1 MALMLQVNL
10 FIVLTLDDGIV
21 FKCIEN
27 KLKSQAKLGLY
38 SLNSLYHPYTVDA
51 ADIKEIW
58 KFVHYISPELPQAY
72 DDNAMLHQQ
81 IANLNE
87 KVDTIIGKLKV

>member
-1 MALMLQVNL
+1 
-10 FIVLTLDDGIV
+10 
-21 FKCIEN
+21 
-27 KLKSQAKLGLY
+27 LGLY